1 MKKIALIGIMGSGK
15 TTLGKVLAEKT
26 GNSFICSDEYLEE
39 KLNRTILDIFEKDGE
54 AYFREK
60 EDEVIKEL
68 SEKDELIISTGGG
81 VVLNENNM
89 KNLKDN
95 GFVVIFL
102 NRDVEIIIKDID
114 TEGRPLIKEDPEKLR
129 KIFEDRKDLY
139 NGYSDIIFNN
149 DDELDKAVD
158 KLMNIISS
166 VD

>member
-15 TTLGKVLAEKT
+15 TTLGKVLAERT
-26 GNSFICSDEYLEE
+26 GSSFICSDEYLEE
-39 KLNRTILDIFEKDGE
+39 KYNRTIPDIFEKDGE

-60 EDEVIKEL
+60 EAEVIKEL
-68 SEKDELIISTGGG
+68 SEKEELILSTGGG
-81 VVLNENNM
+81 VVLNEDNI

-102 NRDVEIIIKDID
+102 NRDVEVIIKDID

-139 NGYSDIIFNN
+139 NGYSDIILNN
-149 DDELDKAVD
+149 SGDIEEAVD
-158 KLMNIISS
+158 KLMNIILS

>member
-1 MKKIALIGIMGSGK
+1 
-15 TTLGKVLAEKT
+15 
-26 GNSFICSDEYLEE
+26 
-39 KLNRTILDIFEKDGE
+39 
-54 AYFREK
+54 
-60 EDEVIKEL
+60 
-68 SEKDELIISTGGG
+68 
-81 VVLNENNM
+81 M